1 MEGTMISR
9 LNSAIVSLF
18 ASIALVSFLG
28 CTNMKYT
35 VHIDQSLEGK
45 KITTSTIAVF
55 PVKDMNYQLPSS
67 CLGSSG
73 SAGDQLT
80 YQENWNQKLRTSL
93 STKFPAQKFVF
104 ISEGE
109 AQGVDIDAVI
119 EISKNSVRATTI
131 NEMSTDQILYEGL
144 GENHQMQTYLQ
155 NLVTATG
162 AQYAMVFVGPVLS
175 GETTTSYTPG
185 YFNAA
190 TGGYTGGGVSSK
202 TYYTADIQTLVW
214 ECSTGKLL
222 FSSGGWSK
230 NSSPCFFMPPQDAAI
245 DGVNG
250 KFQKNLTKIIALLM
264 DYDASGRMT
273 TR

>member
-1 MEGTMISR
+1 MISR
-9 LNSAIVSLF
+9 LNSALFSLF
-18 ASIALVSFLG
+18 ASIALVSLFG
-28 CTNMKYT
+28 CTSLKYT
-35 VHIDQSLEGK
+35 VYIDPSLEGK

-55 PVKDMNYQLPSS
+55 PVKDMNYQPPSS

-80 YQENWNQKLRTSL
+80 YQEHWNEKLRLSL
-93 STKFPAQKFVF
+93 CKKFPAQKFVF

-109 AQGVDIDAVI
+109 SQGVDVDAVI

-131 NEMSTDQILYEGL
+131 NAMSADQILYEGL
-144 GENHQMQTYLQ
+144 GGNDKMQTYLQ
-155 NLVTATG
+155 NLVTSIG
-162 AQYAMVFVGPVLS
+162 AQYAMVFVGPLLS
-175 GETTTSYTPG
+175 GDIVTTMSAGPNGMTS
-185 YFNAA
+185 
-190 TGGYTGGGVSSK
+190 SSR

-222 FSSGGWSK
+222 FSSGGWCNS
-230 NSSPCFFMPPQDAAI
+230 SSPCFFIPPQDMAI
-245 DGVNG
+245 DGANG

-264 DYDASGRMT
+264 DYDASRRVT